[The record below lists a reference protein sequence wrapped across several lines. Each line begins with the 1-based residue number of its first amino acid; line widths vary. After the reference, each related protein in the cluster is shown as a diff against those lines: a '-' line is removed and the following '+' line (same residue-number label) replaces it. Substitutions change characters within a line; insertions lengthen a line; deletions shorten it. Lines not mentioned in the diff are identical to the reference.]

1 MDDAETQRGRPVA
14 TLTRENQELWFQ
26 NMKRWLYSK
35 DCWKAIETPESKHE
49 AAFTKIDNTALY
61 WINKCIS
68 EDDQMR
74 YVDTAN
80 SKTLWDQLQAR
91 YKKTLPVQRRLL
103 VESFHSFQK
112 DQNQTIQDAWL
123 YLQQLGRKIAS
134 SDPTN
139 ANLGKP
145 EARIQKL
152 LASLPEEYDTTVNA
166 IDVQSHLDP
175 EDILTLLE
183 NFEAKL
189 NSKTTS
195 HAYLAR
201 NRQGPI
207 ECHLCKKDH
216 FVKDC
221 PSLPAAQRAARD
233 DRRQKRSSQSSR
245 QEPMIAMKDLEAVVA
260 RVFTQIMEDK
270 AKVQTKVARKERA
283 YRAEETSTVSS
294 ATSKSPT
301 AVSFDDQVSYEV
313 AHLSKDV
320 TSKNPSQWYMDSCAS
335 SHMTDKSNC
344 FRGPLIQIRRRYI
357 QVGGGIL
364 HSDSMGTAILADQM
378 GRELELK
385 QTLFV
390 PGLGANLLS
399 ARNLCLQ
406 KRLNGKFNSDSMTM
420 VDASGN
426 AVVHSKIQHG
436 VYVVADV
443 YPERLP
449 KQLNTAM
456 LATDNTTAHA
466 FNAIVSPQEEELSSK
481 AQEEYQLWHR
491 RIAHLGPEKIRNLHK
506 VTTLEKPVQVTP
518 DHQCIVCSVANI
530 RNKRGATS
538 KRKEGILE
546 LIHIDT
552 CGQMPESREGYIYFI
567 SVVDN
572 FSRKTWIF
580 PMRAKSD
587 AAPILNQWKK
597 EVETATDLKILAVRS
612 DNAPELEN
620 LFGSWRQESG
630 VQHES
635 TVHYMSSQNG
645 PVERSHQTIQNGT
658 RAMLKDANLPV
669 ELWVE
674 AAQADV
680 YIRNRVS
687 NGPIIDG
694 VQVSPEEAFTGIKP
708 SIDHLRVWG
717 CQAVSYMNPDSLPQ
731 GTRRDKFMDRG
742 RHCVFL
748 GYVEGTIKQW
758 LFWAPDMRKVIKS
771 HRADFFEN
779 KQGGDLQLGIPRRAA
794 PNTAPLRNLR
804 GRPPLQQAPATD
816 TTTVL
821 PVATATSK
829 KTVPQVEIPAF
840 PEHKRHL
847 YQDFTQ
853 GSGQLQP
860 ENGANSQEERDSEL
874 SEESDVE
881 SQEEPRPSS
890 PVVAATTIL
899 AAATVGRK
907 VLSHVEV
914 PRVSK
919 RMREEYGIPEGQPDF
934 KLHKAMLAINLPSL
948 GIDLGDNDQLDILHH
963 AFMAAFSAKEE
974 VPIPKS
980 YQAAIDDPTW
990 GPLWQEAFRLE
1001 TDALWANGTFEITKP
1016 PTGANIIT
1024 SRWVLAAKHNLDG
1037 SLQKLKAR
1045 LVARGF
1051 TQKFGVDFDYTF
1063 APTLRHDTLRVFFAI
1078 VAMEDLECHAV
1089 DVNNA
1094 FTESTL
1100 KEEIYMAAPPGMNI
1114 PPGCV
1119 LKVLRSL
1126 YGLKQAARDWNQ
1138 SCIESLQKMGF
1149 IQTDA
1154 DPCLLRHLEKEIL
1167 ILVYVDDILIG
1178 TKQMDNINWF
1188 KKHFG
1193 EIYKIKDLGEVSKI
1207 LGVQVIRDRKN
1218 RTITLDQSHYT
1229 KDLLSRHGM
1238 DKEKANPISIPLNG
1252 YDLLKPAGPQDKR
1265 ADQKEYQKIIGG
1277 LIYLAILTRPDIAFA
1292 IGRLS
1297 QYLSDPSEGHFK
1309 LLKSLMRYLRSTTD
1323 LGLEFNAEGM
1333 QQLVGYSDSD
1343 YAMDKLDRI
1352 SILGSVFM
1360 MGNCPVSWSSKKQK
1374 SVATSTMEAEYM
1386 AMCQAAKQSQWLAQ
1400 LLRDMG
1406 YGKYI
1411 GCNQYQPT
1419 VREEQSFV
1427 IRSPVKLFG
1436 DNQASLSLVRDA
1448 HTHERSKHID
1458 VAYHYVRD
1466 LHRRNRIN
1474 VEFIGTRDMVADG
1487 FTKPLPKPDFARFID
1502 QLGLTSIRRPD

>member
-1 MDDAETQRGRPVA
+1 MT
-14 TLTRENQELWFQ
+14 TLTRENHEKWFAY
-26 NMKRWLYSK
+26 MRKWLISK
-35 DCWKAIETPESKHE
+35 DCWRPIEAPDSKHE
-49 AAFTKIDNTALY
+49 LAFAKIDATAQY
-61 WINKCIS
+61 WITQCIS
-68 EDDQMR
+68 EDDQDR
-74 YVDTAN
+74 FIDVLTAEA
-80 SKTLWDQLQAR
+80 LWNALQAKYNR
-91 YKKTLPVQRRLL
+91 TLPTQRRQLI
-103 VESFHSFQK
+103 HAYTNFQMTPG
-112 DQNQTIQDAWL
+112 QTISDAWGQ
-123 YLQQLGRKIAS
+123 LQQLGKKIAA
-134 SDPTN
+134 SDKSMVSLT
-139 ANLGKP
+139 KP
-145 EARIQKL
+145 ETRIQQL
-152 LASLPEEYDTTVNA
+152 LSALPEEYATYRMSIDSQKHLEVDEILSILEEAETQFQTVSTTA
-166 IDVQSHLDP
+166 
-175 EDILTLLE
+175 
-183 NFEAKL
+183 FYAKG
-189 NSKTTS
+189 
-195 HAYLAR
+195 
-201 NRQGPI
+201 RQGPI
-207 ECHLCKKDH
+207 ECHVCKKDH

-221 PSLPAAQRAARD
+221 PSLPIAQRAVKEE
-233 DRRQKRSSQSSR
+233 RRQKRSSQALAPSSS
-245 QEPMIAMKDLEAVVA
+245 QERPVMMKDLEVVVA
-260 RVFTQIMEDK
+260 KIFQQIMDGK
-270 AKVQTKVARKERA
+270 AKGQSKVARKERA
-283 YRAEETSTVSS
+283 YKAEEASATGSS
-294 ATSKSPT
+294 ASKSPT
-301 AVSFDDQVSYEV
+301 TVSFDDQVSYEI

-320 TSKNPSQWYMDSCAS
+320 TSKNPSYWYMDSCSS
-335 SHMTDKSNC
+335 SHMTDKDHC
-344 FRGPLIQIRRRYI
+344 FRGPLVQIRRRYI
-357 QVGGGIL
+357 QVGGGLL
-364 HSDSMGTAILADQM
+364 HSDSMGTAILRDQK
-378 GRELELK
+378 GKELELH

-390 PGLGANLLS
+390 PNLGANLLS
-399 ARNLCLQ
+399 TKTLCRQLQ
-406 KRLNGKFNSDSMTM
+406 LRGNFNDQNMWMTNESNNKEIIHGM
-420 VDASGN
+420 D
-426 AVVHSKIQHG
+426 HHG
-436 VYVVADV
+436 VYVVAEV
-443 YPERLP
+443 YPEWMP
-449 KQLNTAM
+449 DQLHPVAIPR
-456 LATDNTTAHA
+456 TTAVNQQA
-466 FNAIVSPQEEELSSK
+466 FNAIVSPQEDLSPK

-506 VTTLEKPVQVTP
+506 VTTLEKPVKVMS

-530 RNKRGATS
+530 RNKRGTTS

-546 LIHIDT
+546 LIHVDT

-620 LFGSWRQESG
+620 LFESWRQESG

-645 PVERSHQTIQNGT
+645 AVEKSHQTIQNGT

-680 YIRNRVS
+680 YIRNKVS
-687 NGPIIDG
+687 NGPTIDG

-748 GYVEGTIKQW
+748 GYVDGTAKQW

-779 KQGGDLQLGIPRRAA
+779 KQGGDLELGIPRRAA

-804 GRPPLQQAPATD
+804 GRPPLQQVQQPPAIAA
-816 TTTVL
+816 TTV
-821 PVATATSK
+821 PPIATTATSK
-829 KTVPQVEIPAF
+829 AEPRVEIPPF

-847 YQDFTQ
+847 YKDYTQ
-853 GSGQLQP
+853 MP
-860 ENGANSQEERDSEL
+860 EQAKANENVNLQEEYNSDLVEK
-874 SEESDVE
+874 SDVE
-881 SQEEPRPSS
+881 SQEETQVSS
-890 PVVAATTIL
+890 PVT
-899 AAATVGRK
+899 AAATVTVPATATPVTRK
-907 VLSHVEV
+907 VLSHIEI
-914 PRVSK
+914 PRMSK
-919 RMREEYGIPEGQPDF
+919 RMREEYGTPEGQPDF
-934 KLHKAMLAINLPSL
+934 KLHRAMLAINLPSL
-948 GIDLGDNDQLDILHH
+948 GIDPTDDDRVDDLHY
-963 AFMAAFSAKEE
+963 AFMAAFAEKEE
-974 VPIPKS
+974 IPIPKS
-980 YQAAIDDPTW
+980 YQAAINDPIW
-990 GPLWQEAFRLE
+990 GPLWQEAFKLE
-1001 TDALWANGTFEITKP
+1001 TDALWANGTFEIIKP
-1016 PTGANIIT
+1016 PAGANIIT

-1051 TQKFGVDFDYTF
+1051 TQKYGVDFDYTF
-1063 APTLRHDTLRVFFAI
+1063 APTLRHDTLRVFLAM

-1100 KEEIYMAAPPGMNI
+1100 KEEIYMAAPPGMDL
-1114 PPGCV
+1114 PPGSV

-1154 DPCLLRHLEKEIL
+1154 DPCLLRHPEKEIL

-1178 TKQMDNINWF
+1178 SKQINNINWF

-1207 LGVQVIRDRKN
+1207 LGVQVIRNRKN

-1229 KDLLSRHGM
+1229 RDLLSRHGM

-1277 LIYLAILTRPDIAFA
+1277 LIYLAIITRPDIAFA

-1343 YAMDKLDRI
+1343 YAMDKTDRI
-1352 SILGSVFM
+1352 SILGNVFLIA
-1360 MGNCPVSWSSKKQK
+1360 NCPVSWSSKKQK

-1419 VREEQSFV
+1419 VKEEQSFV
-1427 IRSPVKLFG
+1427 IGSPVKLFG

-1448 HTHERSKHID
+1448 HTYERSKHID

-1487 FTKPLPKPDFARFID
+1487 FTKPLPKPDFARFIS
-1502 QLGLTSIRRPD
+1502 QLGLTNIRRPD

>member
-1 MDDAETQRGRPVA
+1 LVGIAPPINNAELPTMSSTDESNSHRGKPVA
-14 TLTRENQELWFQ
+14 TLTRENYDKWFAY
-26 NMKRWLYSK
+26 MRKWLISK
-35 DCWKAIETPESKHE
+35 DCWRPIEAPDSKHE
-49 AAFTKIDNTALY
+49 LAFAKIDATAQY
-61 WINKCIS
+61 WITQCIS
-68 EDDQMR
+68 EDDQDR
-74 YVDTAN
+74 FIDVPTAEA
-80 SKTLWDQLQAR
+80 LWNALQAKYNR
-91 YKKTLPVQRRLL
+91 TLPTQRRQLI
-103 VESFHSFQK
+103 HAYTNFQMIPG
-112 DQNQTIQDAWL
+112 QTISDAWGQ
-123 YLQQLGRKIAS
+123 LQQLGKKIAAADKS
-134 SDPTN
+134 MVSLT
-139 ANLGKP
+139 KP
-145 EARIQKL
+145 ETRIQQL
-152 LASLPEEYDTTVNA
+152 LSALPNEYATYRMS
-166 IDVQSHLDP
+166 IDSQKHLDVD
-175 EDILTLLE
+175 EILSILE
-183 NFEAKL
+183 EAETQFQTAP
-189 NSKTTS
+189 TT
-195 HAYLAR
+195 AFYAKG
-201 NRQGPI
+201 RQGPI
-207 ECHLCKKDH
+207 ECHLCKRDH
-216 FVKDC
+216 FIKDC
-221 PSLPAAQRAARD
+221 PSLPAAQRAARE
-233 DRRQKRSSQSSR
+233 DRRQKRSSQSSS
-245 QEPMIAMKDLEAVVA
+245 QEPMVAMKDLEAVVA
-260 RVFTQIMEDK
+260 KVFSQIMENK
-270 AKVQTKVARKERA
+270 TKVQTKVARREKA
-283 YRAEETSTVSS
+283 YKAEETSSTNS

-320 TSKNPSQWYMDSCAS
+320 ISKNPSQWYMDSCAS

-364 HSDSMGTAILADQM
+364 YSDSMGTAILVDHM
-378 GRELELK
+378 GRELELQ
-385 QTLFV
+385 QTLLV

-406 KRLNGKFNSDSMTM
+406 RKLNGKFNSSSMTM
-420 VDASGN
+420 VDAEGD
-426 AVVHSKIQHG
+426 AVVHSTIQHG

-443 YPERLP
+443 YPERMP
-449 KQLNTAM
+449 RQLNTS
-456 LATDNTTAHA
+456 LATNTTLQA
-466 FNAIVSPQEEELSSK
+466 FNAVVSPQEEDLSTK
-481 AQEEYQLWHR
+481 TQEEYQLWHR

-506 VTTLEKPVQVTP
+506 VTTLEKPVKVIP

-530 RNKRGATS
+530 RNKRGTTS
-538 KRKEGILE
+538 KRKDGILE
-546 LIHIDT
+546 LIHVDT

-587 AAPILNQWKK
+587 ATPILNKWKR

-620 LFGSWRQESG
+620 LFESWRQESG

-645 PVERSHQTIQNGT
+645 AVERSHQTIQNGT
-658 RAMLKDANLPV
+658 RAMLKDANLPA

-694 VQVSPEEAFTGIKP
+694 LQVSPEEAFTGIKP
-708 SIDHLRVWG
+708 SIKHLRVWG

-748 GYVEGTIKQW
+748 GYVDGTVKQW

-771 HRADFFEN
+771 HRADFFED

-804 GRPPLQQAPATD
+804 GRPPLQQLQQ
-816 TTTVL
+816 L
-821 PVATATSK
+821 PVTAATTAPSVAAPMTK
-829 KTVPQVEIPAF
+829 DPKPQVEEDSNI
-840 PEHKRHL
+840 
-847 YQDFTQ
+847 
-853 GSGQLQP
+853 
-860 ENGANSQEERDSEL
+860 NSQEEHNSEPSEESDVESQEEHNSES

-881 SQEEPRPSS
+881 SQEEPQSPPS
-890 PVVAATTIL
+890 ATPATNTL
-899 AAATVGRK
+899 APATATGRR
-907 VLSHVEV
+907 VLSHVEI
-914 PRVSK
+914 PRMSK
-919 RMREEYGIPEGQPDF
+919 RMREEYGIPEGQPNF

-948 GIDLGDNDQLDILHH
+948 GIDPTDKDQLDELHH
-963 AFMAAFSAKEE
+963 AFMAAFAAKEE
-974 VPIPKS
+974 VPIPRS
-980 YQAAIDDPTW
+980 YQAAINDPAW
-990 GPLWQEAFRLE
+990 GPLWQEAFKLE
-1001 TDALWANGTFEITKP
+1001 MDALWANGTFEITKP
-1016 PTGANIIT
+1016 PIGANVIT

-1063 APTLRHDTLRVFFAI
+1063 APTLRHDTLRVFLAL

-1100 KEEIYMAAPPGMNI
+1100 KEEIYMAAPPGMDV

-1138 SCIESLQKMGF
+1138 SCIGSLQKMGF

-1154 DPCLLRHLEKEIL
+1154 DPCLLRHPEKGIL

-1178 TKQMDNINWF
+1178 AKQMDNINWF

-1193 EIYKIKDLGEVSKI
+1193 EIYKIKDLGEVNKI

-1218 RTITLDQSHYT
+1218 KTITLDQSHYT

-1277 LIYLAILTRPDIAFA
+1277 LIYLAILTRPDIAFS

-1297 QYLSDPSEGHFK
+1297 QYLLDPLEGHFK
-1309 LLKSLMRYLRSTTD
+1309 LLKSLIRYLRSTTD
-1323 LGLEFNAEGM
+1323 LGLEFNAKGM
-1333 QQLVGYSDSD
+1333 QQLVGYSDLD
-1343 YAMDKLDRI
+1343 YAMDKTDRI
-1352 SILGSVFM
+1352 SILGNVFM
-1360 MGNCPVSWSSKKQK
+1360 MANCPVS
-1374 SVATSTMEAEYM
+1374 
-1386 AMCQAAKQSQWLAQ
+1386 
-1400 LLRDMG
+1400 
-1406 YGKYI
+1406 
-1411 GCNQYQPT
+1411 
-1419 VREEQSFV
+1419 
-1427 IRSPVKLFG
+1427 
-1436 DNQASLSLVRDA
+1436 
-1448 HTHERSKHID
+1448 
-1458 VAYHYVRD
+1458 
-1466 LHRRNRIN
+1466 
-1474 VEFIGTRDMVADG
+1474 
-1487 FTKPLPKPDFARFID
+1487 
-1502 QLGLTSIRRPD
+1502 